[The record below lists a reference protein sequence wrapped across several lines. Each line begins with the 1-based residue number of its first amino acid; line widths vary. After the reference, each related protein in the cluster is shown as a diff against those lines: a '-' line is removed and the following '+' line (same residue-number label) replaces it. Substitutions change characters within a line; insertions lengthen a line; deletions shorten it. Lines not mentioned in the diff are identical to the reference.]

1 MKRFSSANTA
11 GIRIIFKVDHL
22 NSSPFRD
29 DKIQS
34 YLKPFKINTC
44 FEPFMSHV
52 IDGYTVANITFC
64 DRGHQCYSKYNA
76 IQSTMYIF
84 FLIIESM

>member
-11 GIRIIFKVDHL
+11 NYLAGIRIIFTVDHH

-34 YLKPFKINTC
+34 YLKSFKIDTS

-52 IDGYTVANITFC
+52 IDGYTVANFTFC
-64 DRGHQCYSKYNA
+64 DRGHQCYSKYNVLHLFA
-76 IQSTMYIF
+76 HY
-84 FLIIESM
+84 